1 EDLIFSSEIDHVR
14 PTAKGIGKAFRIDD
28 AEGRYIEFAK
38 NSFPKDMNLEGFKV
52 VVDCANGAA
61 YKIMPMILRELG
73 AEVIVIG
80 DKPDGLNINLDCG
93 SLHPE
98 KVQKI
103 VIDHGAD
110 IGISHDGDADRAIF
124 SCEEGG
130 LVDGDQVMA
139 ACAIAMKR
147 NGMLKGDTLITTTM
161 SNLGLEI
168 AMKQHGIR
176 LIRTQVGD
184 RYVMD
189 EIISGGYNLGG
200 EQSGH
205 IIFYDHN
212 TTGDGIITSLQLLA
226 LMKKTGRRLSDLA
239 SSMVRLPQIL
249 INVKIRE
256 KADLDSIGAVS
267 EKVKDVNKRLG
278 DTGRLLIRYSGT
290 EPLVRIMIEGLREDE
305 IRVMAEDLAVAIRGS
320 IGA

>member
-1 EDLIFSSEIDHVR
+1 
-14 PTAKGIGKAFRIDD
+14 
-28 AEGRYIEFAK
+28 
-38 NSFPKDMNLEGFKV
+38 
-52 VVDCANGAA
+52 
-61 YKIMPMILRELG
+61 MILKELG
-73 AEVIVIG
+73 AEVIAIG

-93 SLHPE
+93 SVHPE
-98 KVQKI
+98 KVQKM
-103 VIDHGAD
+103 VVDYGAD

-124 SCEEGG
+124 SSEEGG

-249 INVKIRE
+249 INVKIKE
-256 KADLDSIGAVS
+256 KADLDSIDAVS
-267 EKVKDVNKRLG
+267 KKVKDVNKRLG

-290 EPLVRIMIEGLREDE
+290 EPLVRIMIEGIREDE
-305 IRVMAEDLAVAIRGS
+305 IRVMAEDLAAAIRGS